1 MPRFA
6 AVLPEGRLLLKNLE
20 TGETLTIRAED
31 GPVSIGTLTWTWGEE
46 SSPAGAP
53 EGKRSETVV
62 EDAGPRPMKPEEY
75 DALEWNPNDPALLT
89 AEAEMRAILA
99 SAQEMR
105 GRDVMPAAKR
115 VLSAPLS
122 ALTEKDFEET
132 YMALGKQ
139 SDDQVSK
146 AETIARVIDE
156 LGLSASDAV
165 MVGDRHHDVDAAA
178 ACGVPCVGV
187 TYGGTAAP
195 GELEEAGACSVASSV
210 DELRRVLL
218 G

>member
-31 GPVSIGTLTWTWGEE
+31 GPVSIGTLTWTWGDE
-46 SSPAGAP
+46 SSPAPAGEP
-53 EGKRSETVV
+53 EEKRSEKVG

-139 SDDQVSK
+139 SDEIEREVAYLEEIEADPEDIK
-146 AETIARVIDE
+146 EMRDRLEAIDRD
-156 LGLSASDAV
+156 LGLVTERMKQFEAV
-165 MVGDRHHDVDAAA
+165 HK
-178 ACGVPCVGV
+178 
-187 TYGGTAAP
+187 
-195 GELEEAGACSVASSV
+195 EE
-210 DELRRVLL
+210 D
-218 G
+218 

>member
-89 AEAEMRAILA
+89 AEAAAKLAQGFAILRGDGFGFHHA
-99 SAQEMR
+99 VRSFRQSSRMR
-105 GRDVMPAAKR
+105 GSAK
-115 VLSAPLS
+115 P
-122 ALTEKDFEET
+122 
-132 YMALGKQ
+132 
-139 SDDQVSK
+139 
-146 AETIARVIDE
+146 
-156 LGLSASDAV
+156 
-165 MVGDRHHDVDAAA
+165 
-178 ACGVPCVGV
+178 
-187 TYGGTAAP
+187 
-195 GELEEAGACSVASSV
+195 
-210 DELRRVLL
+210 
-218 G
+218 

>member
-105 GRDVMPAAKR
+105 GRDVM
-115 VLSAPLS
+115 S

-139 SDDQVSK
+139 SDEIEREVAYLEEIEADPEDIK
-146 AETIARVIDE
+146 EMRDRLEAIDRD
-156 LGLSASDAV
+156 LGLVTERMKQFEAV
-165 MVGDRHHDVDAAA
+165 HK
-178 ACGVPCVGV
+178 
-187 TYGGTAAP
+187 
-195 GELEEAGACSVASSV
+195 EE
-210 DELRRVLL
+210 D
-218 G
+218 

>member
-31 GPVSIGTLTWTWGEE
+31 GPVSIGTLTWTWGDE
-46 SSPAGAP
+46 SPAPSCAAEP
-53 EGKRSETVV
+53 AREISETAK
-62 EDAGPRPMKPEEY
+62 EDGGPPPMKPEEY
-75 DALEWNPNDPALLT
+75 DALEWNPSDPALLT

-105 GRDVMPAAKR
+105 GRDVMPAARR
-115 VLSAPLS
+115 VLSAPMS

-139 SDDQVSK
+139 SD
-146 AETIARVIDE
+146 EIEREIAYLEEIEADPEDIKEMRDRLEAIDRD
-156 LGLSASDAV
+156 LGL
-165 MVGDRHHDVDAAA
+165 
-178 ACGVPCVGV
+178 V
-187 TYGGTAAP
+187 T
-195 GELEEAGACSVASSV
+195 ERMKQFEEVRKEE
-210 DELRRVLL
+210 D
-218 G
+218 

>member
-31 GPVSIGTLTWTWGEE
+31 GPVSIGTLTWTWGDE
-46 SSPAGAP
+46 SPSPSCPAAP
-53 EGKRSETVV
+53 EETHADAAK
-62 EDAGPRPMKPEEY
+62 EDGGPRPMKPEEY

-139 SDDQVSK
+139 SDEIEREVAYLEEIEADPEDIK
-146 AETIARVIDE
+146 EMRDRLEAIDRD
-156 LGLSASDAV
+156 LGLVTERMKQFEAV
-165 MVGDRHHDVDAAA
+165 HK
-178 ACGVPCVGV
+178 
-187 TYGGTAAP
+187 
-195 GELEEAGACSVASSV
+195 EE
-210 DELRRVLL
+210 E
-218 G
+218 

>member
-20 TGETLTIRAED
+20 TGETLTILAEN
-31 GPVSIGTLTWTWGEE
+31 GPVSIGTLTWTWGDD
-46 SSPAGAP
+46 SPAPSCAAESEAKVP
-53 EGKRSETVV
+53 ETTAQ
-62 EDAGPRPMKPEEY
+62 DDGPRPMKPEEY
-75 DALEWNPNDPALLT
+75 DALEWNPTDPVLLT

-139 SDDQVSK
+139 SDEIEREVAYLEEIEADPADIK
-146 AETIARVIDE
+146 EMRDRLEAIDRD
-156 LGLSASDAV
+156 LGLVTERMKQFEAV
-165 MVGDRHHDVDAAA
+165 HR
-178 ACGVPCVGV
+178 
-187 TYGGTAAP
+187 
-195 GELEEAGACSVASSV
+195 E
-210 DELRRVLL
+210 DES
-218 G
+218 

>member
-31 GPVSIGTLTWTWGEE
+31 GPVSIGTLTWTWGDE
-46 SSPAGAP
+46 SPAPSRAAEPAENIP
-53 EGKRSETVV
+53 EPVR
-62 EDAGPRPMKPEEY
+62 EDDGPRPMKPEEY
-75 DALEWNPNDPALLT
+75 DALEWNPSDPALLT

-139 SDDQVSK
+139 SDEIEREVAYLEEIEADPEDIKELRDRLV
-146 AETIARVIDE
+146 AIDRD
-156 LGLSASDAV
+156 LGLVTERMKQFEAV
-165 MVGDRHHDVDAAA
+165 HKD
-178 ACGVPCVGV
+178 
-187 TYGGTAAP
+187 
-195 GELEEAGACSVASSV
+195 EE
-210 DELRRVLL
+210 
-218 G
+218 

>member
-31 GPVSIGTLTWTWGEE
+31 GPVSIGTLTWTWGDE
-46 SSPAGAP
+46 SSPAPAGAP
-53 EGKRSETVV
+53 EEKRSATVV
-62 EDAGPRPMKPEEY
+62 ADAGPRPMKPEEY

-105 GRDVMPAAKR
+105 GRDVMPAARR

-132 YMALGKQ
+132 YITERMKQ
-139 SDDQVSK
+139 F
-146 AETIARVIDE
+146 E
-156 LGLSASDAV
+156 AV
-165 MVGDRHHDVDAAA
+165 HK
-178 ACGVPCVGV
+178 
-187 TYGGTAAP
+187 
-195 GELEEAGACSVASSV
+195 EE
-210 DELRRVLL
+210 E
-218 G
+218 

>member
-31 GPVSIGTLTWTWGEE
+31 GPVSIGTLTWTWGDE
-46 SSPAGAP
+46 SSTAPAGAP
-53 EGKRSETVV
+53 EEKRSETVV

-139 SDDQVSK
+139 SDEIEREVAYLEEIEADPEDIQEMRDRLE
-146 AETIARVIDE
+146 AIDRD
-156 LGLSASDAV
+156 LGLVTERMKQFEAV
-165 MVGDRHHDVDAAA
+165 HK
-178 ACGVPCVGV
+178 
-187 TYGGTAAP
+187 
-195 GELEEAGACSVASSV
+195 EE
-210 DELRRVLL
+210 E
-218 G
+218 

>member
-20 TGETLTIRAED
+20 TGETLTILAEN
-31 GPVSIGTLTWTWGEE
+31 GPVSIGTLTWTWGDD
-46 SSPAGAP
+46 SPAPSCAAESEAKVP
-53 EGKRSETVV
+53 ETTEQ
-62 EDAGPRPMKPEEY
+62 DDGPRPMKPEEY
-75 DALEWNPNDPALLT
+75 DALEWNPTDPVLLT

-139 SDDQVSK
+139 SDEIEREVAYLEEIEADPEDIK
-146 AETIARVIDE
+146 EMRDRLEAIDRD
-156 LGLSASDAV
+156 LGLVTERMKQFEAV
-165 MVGDRHHDVDAAA
+165 HR
-178 ACGVPCVGV
+178 
-187 TYGGTAAP
+187 
-195 GELEEAGACSVASSV
+195 E
-210 DELRRVLL
+210 DES
-218 G
+218 

>member
-31 GPVSIGTLTWTWGEE
+31 GPVSIGTLTWTWGDE
-46 SSPAGAP
+46 SSPAPAGA
-53 EGKRSETVV
+53 
-62 EDAGPRPMKPEEY
+62 PEEY

-122 ALTEKDFEET
+122 GLTEKDFEET

-139 SDDQVSK
+139 SDEIEREVAYLEEIEADPEDIQEMRDRLE
-146 AETIARVIDE
+146 AIDRD
-156 LGLSASDAV
+156 LGLVTERMKQFEAV
-165 MVGDRHHDVDAAA
+165 HK
-178 ACGVPCVGV
+178 
-187 TYGGTAAP
+187 
-195 GELEEAGACSVASSV
+195 EE
-210 DELRRVLL
+210 E
-218 G
+218 

>member
-105 GRDVMPAAKR
+105 GRDVMPAARR

-139 SDDQVSK
+139 SDEIEREVAYLEEIEADPEDIK
-146 AETIARVIDE
+146 EMRDRLEAIDRD
-156 LGLSASDAV
+156 LGLVTERMKQFEAV
-165 MVGDRHHDVDAAA
+165 HK
-178 ACGVPCVGV
+178 
-187 TYGGTAAP
+187 
-195 GELEEAGACSVASSV
+195 EE
-210 DELRRVLL
+210 D
-218 G
+218 